1 MSAMIEAKA
10 TLVPVPAVR
19 PSLAA
24 RWRGGARHAIASRVN
39 PTSPDAEPAVLCHG
53 LRKIYEAGRGS
64 GAKRAGTVLAVEGL
78 DLSIRRGECFGLLGP
93 NGSGKTTTVEMLEGL
108 LPPTGGEV
116 RLLGMD
122 WAHDESRLRERMGVA
137 LQETRLPEKLTVE
150 EVLTLFRSFYQRP
163 RPLEALLADVQLEE
177 KRRAWVVKLSGGQ
190 RQRLAIACALVAE
203 PEILFLDEPTT
214 GLDPQSRRQIW
225 GLVAAYRARG
235 GTVVL
240 TTHYMEEAERLC
252 DRVAILDRGRLVR
265 LGTPAELIAGLGAE
279 HVVELELE
287 AGHGRARRGHPA
299 QLAHRDRG
307 APVGRGCVGLGRGR
321 ARARGAGPA
330 YAAARARAAPAAPGN
345 PQGNPG
351 RCVRVPDGKG
361 FAR

>member
-1 MSAMIEAKA
+1 MSA
-10 TLVPVPAVR
+10 TQ
-19 PSLAA
+19 
-24 RWRGGARHAIASRVN
+24 G
-39 PTSPDAEPAVLCHG
+39 DAEPAVLCRG
-53 LRKIYEAGRGS
+53 LRKIYQAGRGF
-64 GAKRAGTVLAVEGL
+64 GRKRAGEVLAVDGL
-78 DLSIRRGECFGLLGP
+78 DLAIFRGECFGLLGP

-108 LPPTGGEV
+108 LDPTGGEV
-116 RLLGMD
+116 KLLGMD
-122 WAHDESRLRERMGVA
+122 WAHDEIRLREIMGVA

-163 RPLEALLADVQLEE
+163 RPLSALLADVQLEE
-177 KRRAWVVKLSGGQ
+177 KRRVWVSKLSGGQ

-240 TTHYMEEAERLC
+240 TTHYREEAERLC
-252 DRVAILDRGRLVR
+252 DRVAILDRGRLIR

-287 AGHGRARRGHPA
+287 PGMGTLDEASLRGLPTVTEAHLSGEGVWALAAVDPERAVPALRALLQERGQHPVRLGTRKATLEDVFVSLTGRALH
-299 QLAHRDRG
+299 D
-307 APVGRGCVGLGRGR
+307 
-321 ARARGAGPA
+321 
-330 YAAARARAAPAAPGN
+330 
-345 PQGNPG
+345 
-351 RCVRVPDGKG
+351 D
-361 FAR
+361 

>member
-1 MSAMIEAKA
+1 M
-10 TLVPVPAVR
+10 
-19 PSLAA
+19 
-24 RWRGGARHAIASRVN
+24 N
-39 PTSPDAEPAVLCHG
+39 PISPDAEPALLCRG

-64 GAKRAGTVLAVEGL
+64 GKKRAGAVLALEGL
-78 DLSIRRGECFGLLGP
+78 DLSIARGECFGLLGP

-108 LPPTGGEV
+108 IEPTGGEV
-116 RLLGMD
+116 KLLGMD
-122 WAHDESRLRERMGVA
+122 WAHNESRLRERMGVA
-137 LQETRLPEKLTVE
+137 LQETRLPERLTVE

-177 KRRAWVVKLSGGQ
+177 KRNAWVVKLSGGQ

-235 GTVVL
+235 GTVLL

-287 AGHGRARRGHPA
+287 TGMGALDEATLRSLPTVTEAHLSGEGVWALAAVEPERAVPALRALLQERGQRLLRLGTRKATLEDVFVSLTGRALH
-299 QLAHRDRG
+299 D
-307 APVGRGCVGLGRGR
+307 
-321 ARARGAGPA
+321 
-330 YAAARARAAPAAPGN
+330 
-345 PQGNPG
+345 
-351 RCVRVPDGKG
+351 D
-361 FAR
+361 

>member
-1 MSAMIEAKA
+1 MSA
-10 TLVPVPAVR
+10 TQ
-19 PSLAA
+19 
-24 RWRGGARHAIASRVN
+24 G
-39 PTSPDAEPAVLCHG
+39 DAEPAVLCRG
-53 LRKIYEAGRGS
+53 LRKIYQAGRGF
-64 GAKRAGTVLAVEGL
+64 GRKRAGEVLAVDGL
-78 DLSIRRGECFGLLGP
+78 DLAIFRGECFGLLGP

-108 LPPTGGEV
+108 LDPTGGEV
-116 RLLGMD
+116 KLLGMD
-122 WAHDESRLRERMGVA
+122 WAHNESRLRERMGVA
-137 LQETRLPEKLTVE
+137 LQETRLPERLTVE

-177 KRRAWVVKLSGGQ
+177 KRNAWVVKLSGGQ

-235 GTVVL
+235 GTVLL

-287 AGHGRARRGHPA
+287 TGMGALDEATLRSLPTVTEAHLSGEGVWALAAVEPERAVPALRALLQERGQRLLRLGTRKATLEDVFVSLTGRALH
-299 QLAHRDRG
+299 D
-307 APVGRGCVGLGRGR
+307 
-321 ARARGAGPA
+321 
-330 YAAARARAAPAAPGN
+330 
-345 PQGNPG
+345 
-351 RCVRVPDGKG
+351 D
-361 FAR
+361 

>member
-1 MSAMIEAKA
+1 M
-10 TLVPVPAVR
+10 
-19 PSLAA
+19 
-24 RWRGGARHAIASRVN
+24 
-39 PTSPDAEPAVLCHG
+39 
-53 LRKIYEAGRGS
+53 RKIYEAGRGS
-64 GAKRAGTVLAVEGL
+64 GRKRAGAVLALEGL
-78 DLSIRRGECFGLLGP
+78 DLAIVRGECFGLLGP

-108 LPPTGGEV
+108 IEPTGGEV
-116 RLLGMD
+116 KLLGMD

-235 GTVVL
+235 GTVLL
-240 TTHYMEEAERLC
+240 TTHYMEEAQRLC
-252 DRVAILDRGRLVR
+252 DRVAILDRGRLIR
-265 LGTPAELIAGLGAE
+265 LGTPAELIAGMGAE

-287 AGHGRARRGHPA
+287 AGIGALDEATLRNLPTVTDVHLSGEGVWALAAVEPERAVPALRTLLQERGQHLVRLGTRKATLEDVFVSLTGRA
-299 QLAHRDRG
+299 LRD
-307 APVGRGCVGLGRGR
+307 
-321 ARARGAGPA
+321 
-330 YAAARARAAPAAPGN
+330 
-345 PQGNPG
+345 
-351 RCVRVPDGKG
+351 D
-361 FAR
+361 

>member
-1 MSAMIEAKA
+1 M
-10 TLVPVPAVR
+10 
-19 PSLAA
+19 
-24 RWRGGARHAIASRVN
+24 N
-39 PTSPDAEPAVLCHG
+39 PTSPDAEPALLCRG

-64 GAKRAGTVLAVEGL
+64 GKKRAGAVLAVDGL
-78 DLSIRRGECFGLLGP
+78 DLSIVRGECFGLLGP

-108 LPPTGGEV
+108 IEPTGGEV
-116 RLLGMD
+116 KLLGMD
-122 WAHDESRLRERMGVA
+122 WAHNEIRLRERMGVA
-137 LQETRLPEKLTVE
+137 LQETRLPERLTVE

-177 KRRAWVVKLSGGQ
+177 KRNAWVVKLSGGQ

-235 GTVVL
+235 GTVLL

-287 AGHGRARRGHPA
+287 TGMGALDEATLRSLPTVTEAHLSGEGVWALAAVEPERAVPALRALLQERGQRLLRLGTRKATLEDVFVSLTGRALH
-299 QLAHRDRG
+299 D
-307 APVGRGCVGLGRGR
+307 
-321 ARARGAGPA
+321 
-330 YAAARARAAPAAPGN
+330 
-345 PQGNPG
+345 
-351 RCVRVPDGKG
+351 D
-361 FAR
+361 

>member
-1 MSAMIEAKA
+1 MS
-10 TLVPVPAVR
+10 TTVPGRGVAL
-19 PSLAA
+19 SGAGA
-24 RWRGGARHAIASRVN
+24 WRERGCHAIAAQVI
-39 PTSPDAEPAVLCHG
+39 PTSPDGEPAVLCRG

-64 GAKRAGTVLAVEGL
+64 GRKRAGPVLAVDGL

-108 LPPTGGEV
+108 LAPTSGEV
-116 RLLGMD
+116 KLLGMT
-122 WAHDESRLRERMGVA
+122 WAHDEMWLRERLGVA

-190 RQRLAIACALVAE
+190 KQRLAIACALVAE

-235 GTVVL
+235 GTAVL
-240 TTHYMEEAERLC
+240 TTHYMEEAQRLC
-252 DRVAILDRGRLVR
+252 DRVAIMDRGRLIR

-279 HVVELELE
+279 HVVEVELE
-287 AGHGRARRGHPA
+287 TGTGPSAIGESALRGLPTVTEAHQSGEGAWTLAAIEPERAVPALRALLQECGQHLLRLGTRKATLEDVFVSLTGRA
-299 QLAHRDRG
+299 LRD
-307 APVGRGCVGLGRGR
+307 
-321 ARARGAGPA
+321 
-330 YAAARARAAPAAPGN
+330 
-345 PQGNPG
+345 
-351 RCVRVPDGKG
+351 D
-361 FAR
+361 

>member
-1 MSAMIEAKA
+1 
-10 TLVPVPAVR
+10 
-19 PSLAA
+19 
-24 RWRGGARHAIASRVN
+24 VN
-39 PTSPDAEPAVLCHG
+39 TTSPDAEPALLCQG

-64 GAKRAGTVLAVEGL
+64 GRKRAGAVLAVEGL
-78 DLSIRRGECFGLLGP
+78 DLSIARGECFGLLGP

-108 LPPTGGEV
+108 IKPTGGEMK
-116 RLLGMD
+116 LLGMD

-235 GTVVL
+235 GTVLL

-252 DRVAILDRGRLVR
+252 DRVAILDRGRLIR
-265 LGTPAELIAGLGAE
+265 LGTPAELIAGMGAE

-287 AGHGRARRGHPA
+287 AGMGALDEATLRSLPTVTEVHLSGEGVWALAAVEPERAVPALRKLLQERGQHLLRLGTRKATLEDVFMSLTGRA
-299 QLAHRDRG
+299 LRD
-307 APVGRGCVGLGRGR
+307 
-321 ARARGAGPA
+321 
-330 YAAARARAAPAAPGN
+330 
-345 PQGNPG
+345 
-351 RCVRVPDGKG
+351 D
-361 FAR
+361 

>member
-1 MSAMIEAKA
+1 
-10 TLVPVPAVR
+10 
-19 PSLAA
+19 
-24 RWRGGARHAIASRVN
+24 VN
-39 PTSPDAEPAVLCHG
+39 PTSPDAEPALLCRG

-64 GAKRAGTVLAVEGL
+64 GKKRAGAVLAVEGL
-78 DLSIRRGECFGLLGP
+78 DLSIARGECFGLLGP

-108 LPPTGGEV
+108 IEPTGGEV
-116 RLLGMD
+116 KLLGMD
-122 WAHDESRLRERMGVA
+122 WAHNESRLRERMGVA
-137 LQETRLPEKLTVE
+137 LQETRLPERLTVE

-177 KRRAWVVKLSGGQ
+177 KRNAWVVKLSGGQ

-235 GTVVL
+235 GTVLL

-287 AGHGRARRGHPA
+287 TGMGALDEATLRSLPTVTEAHLSGEGVWALAAVEPERAVPALRALLQERGQRLLRLGTRKATLEDVFVSLTGRALH
-299 QLAHRDRG
+299 D
-307 APVGRGCVGLGRGR
+307 
-321 ARARGAGPA
+321 
-330 YAAARARAAPAAPGN
+330 
-345 PQGNPG
+345 
-351 RCVRVPDGKG
+351 D
-361 FAR
+361 

>member
-1 MSAMIEAKA
+1 M
-10 TLVPVPAVR
+10 
-19 PSLAA
+19 
-24 RWRGGARHAIASRVN
+24 N
-39 PTSPDAEPAVLCHG
+39 PTSPDAEPALLCRG

-64 GAKRAGTVLAVEGL
+64 GKKRAGAVLAVEGL
-78 DLSIRRGECFGLLGP
+78 DLSIARGECFGLLGP

-108 LPPTGGEV
+108 IEPTGGEV
-116 RLLGMD
+116 KLLGMD
-122 WAHDESRLRERMGVA
+122 WAHNEIRLRERMGVA
-137 LQETRLPEKLTVE
+137 LQETRLPERLTVE

-177 KRRAWVVKLSGGQ
+177 KRNAWVVKLSGGQ

-235 GTVVL
+235 GTVLL

-287 AGHGRARRGHPA
+287 TGMGALDEATLRSLPTVTEAHLSGEGVWALAAVEPERAVPALRALLQERGQRLLRLGTRKATLEDVFVSLTGRALH
-299 QLAHRDRG
+299 D
-307 APVGRGCVGLGRGR
+307 
-321 ARARGAGPA
+321 
-330 YAAARARAAPAAPGN
+330 
-345 PQGNPG
+345 
-351 RCVRVPDGKG
+351 D
-361 FAR
+361 

>member
-1 MSAMIEAKA
+1 MAATALWRGCASHAIA
-10 TLVPVPAVR
+10 TLVNH
-19 PSLAA
+19 AA
-24 RWRGGARHAIASRVN
+24 
-39 PTSPDAEPAVLCHG
+39 PDAEPAVLCRG
-53 LRKIYEAGRGS
+53 LRKVYEAGRGS
-64 GAKRAGTVLAVEGL
+64 GRKRTGEVLAVEGL

-108 LPPTGGEV
+108 LAPTSGEV
-116 RLLGMD
+116 KLLGMD
-122 WAHDESRLRERMGVA
+122 WAHDESRLRERLGVA
-137 LQETRLPEKLTVE
+137 LQETRLPEKLTVD

-190 RQRLAIACALVAE
+190 KQRLAIACALVAE

-240 TTHYMEEAERLC
+240 TTHYMEEAQRLC
-252 DRVAILDRGRLVR
+252 DRVAILDRGRLIR

-287 AGHGRARRGHPA
+287 T
-299 QLAHRDRG
+299 
-307 APVGRGCVGLGRGR
+307 
-321 ARARGAGPA
+321 GAGPGA
-330 YAAARARAAPAAPGN
+330 LDEATLRALPTVTEVHLSGEGVWALAAVEPERAVPALRTLLQERGQHLLRLGTRKATLEDVFVSLTGRALH
-345 PQGNPG
+345 
-351 RCVRVPDGKG
+351 DD
-361 FAR
+361 

>member
-1 MSAMIEAKA
+1 MNP
-10 TLVPVPAVR
+10 PVPA
-19 PSLAA
+19 
-24 RWRGGARHAIASRVN
+24 
-39 PTSPDAEPAVLCHG
+39 AEPAVLCRG
-53 LRKIYEAGRGS
+53 LRKIYQAGRGF
-64 GAKRAGTVLAVEGL
+64 GRRHAGEVLAVDGL
-78 DLSIRRGECFGLLGP
+78 DLAISRGECFGLLGP

-108 LPPTGGEV
+108 IDPTGGEV
-116 RLLGMD
+116 KLLGMD
-122 WAHDESRLRERMGVA
+122 WAHDEIRLREIMGVA

-163 RPLEALLADVQLEE
+163 RPLSALLADVQLEE
-177 KRRAWVVKLSGGQ
+177 KRRVWVSKLSGGQ

-240 TTHYMEEAERLC
+240 TTHYMEEAQRLC
-252 DRVAILDRGRLVR
+252 DRVAILDRGRLIR

-287 AGHGRARRGHPA
+287 PGMGTLDEASLRGLPTVTEVHLSGEGVWALPAVDPERAVPALRALLQERGQHLMRLGTRKATLEDVFVSLTGRALH
-299 QLAHRDRG
+299 D
-307 APVGRGCVGLGRGR
+307 
-321 ARARGAGPA
+321 
-330 YAAARARAAPAAPGN
+330 
-345 PQGNPG
+345 
-351 RCVRVPDGKG
+351 D
-361 FAR
+361 

>member
-1 MSAMIEAKA
+1 M
-10 TLVPVPAVR
+10 
-19 PSLAA
+19 
-24 RWRGGARHAIASRVN
+24 N
-39 PTSPDAEPAVLCHG
+39 PTSSDAEPAVSCHG

-64 GAKRAGTVLAVEGL
+64 GRKRAGAVLAVEGL

-108 LPPTGGEV
+108 LPPTGGKV

-252 DRVAILDRGRLVR
+252 DRVAILDRGRLIR

-287 AGHGRARRGHPA
+287 AGMGALDEATLRGLPTVTEAHLSGEGVWALAAVEPERAVPALRALLQERG
-299 QLAHRDRG
+299 LR
-307 APVGRGCVGLGRGR
+307 L
-321 ARARGAGPA
+321 
-330 YAAARARAAPAAPGN
+330 
-345 PQGNPG
+345 
-351 RCVRVPDGKG
+351 
-361 FAR
+361 

>member
-1 MSAMIEAKA
+1 
-10 TLVPVPAVR
+10 
-19 PSLAA
+19 
-24 RWRGGARHAIASRVN
+24 
-39 PTSPDAEPAVLCHG
+39 
-53 LRKIYEAGRGS
+53 
-64 GAKRAGTVLAVEGL
+64 VLAVEGL
-78 DLSIRRGECFGLLGP
+78 DLSIARGECFGLLGP

-116 RLLGMD
+116 KLLGMD
-122 WAHDESRLRERMGVA
+122 WAHNEIRLRERMGVA
-137 LQETRLPEKLTVE
+137 LQETRLPERLTVE

-177 KRRAWVVKLSGGQ
+177 KRNAWVVKLSGGQ

-235 GTVVL
+235 GTVLL

-287 AGHGRARRGHPA
+287 TGMGALDEATLRSLPTVTEAHLSGEGVWALAAVEPERAVPALRALLQERGQRLLRLGTRKATLEDVFVSLTGRALH
-299 QLAHRDRG
+299 D
-307 APVGRGCVGLGRGR
+307 
-321 ARARGAGPA
+321 
-330 YAAARARAAPAAPGN
+330 
-345 PQGNPG
+345 
-351 RCVRVPDGKG
+351 D
-361 FAR
+361 